1 MAKVSSGTMTVTVFA
16 ALVGLGGAFVVRQ
29 TMQRP
34 TPVEATTPATA
45 APAPVFVPLA
55 AMDLQPGRKLT
66 LNDIAPRRLTQE
78 EFKKSEYRKVTFL
91 SSTTQIQ
98 GRSLRKAV
106 SAGRPFQPDDFFPDG
121 AGPDIAERLQAGYR
135 AVTVPIES
143 VGSVNGFAVPGSI
156 VDVLF
161 RAKPEG
167 VRPAVTLTLL
177 ERIEVLAFNVNTTQ
191 GMRDPAITPVNQA
204 TVTLA
209 VTPQQAKILKVVEG
223 RGDMSLT
230 LRNPKDDF
238 QFAPVEVGG
247 GMRPDLMRRT
257 NDLVPT
263 PDDEFQT
270 VQSRHPNAVRN
281 SDKVPTSDTAQ
292 ASDVTANLKAK
303 ATANSNAAQ
312 KQTGSLPTKLVVD
325 DQADDDQ
332 IAAALVGA
340 IAKADRE
347 VAADGH
353 VDRFVGNASERL
365 TLDDLLGIKPA
376 PKKRT
381 MEVFMGASR
390 RVLNFDDNQQDVNAD
405 TPIRTP
411 VVGTQPALAPNMNTA
426 QTQFQR

>member
-34 TPVEATTPATA
+34 DPVESPTPAA
-45 APAPVFVPLA
+45 APAPVIVPLA

-78 EFKKSEYRKVTFL
+78 EFKKSEYRKLTFL

-106 SAGRPFQPDDFFPDG
+106 PAGRPFQPDDFFPDG
-121 AGPDIAERLQAGYR
+121 AGPDIADRLQAGYR

-191 GMRDPAITPVNQA
+191 GMRDPALNNNQQTA

-247 GMRPDLMRRT
+247 GMRPDLQRKT

-270 VQSRHPNAVRN
+270 VQSRKTNVDPKTDAEVIQP
-281 SDKVPTSDTAQ
+281 KTAQ
-292 ASDVTANLKAK
+292 T
-303 ATANSNAAQ
+303 SNAAR
-312 KQTGSLPTKLVVD
+312 KPSGVVTPKFVVD

-340 IAKADRE
+340 IAKADNE
-347 VAADGH
+347 LTADGN
-353 VDRFVGNASERL
+353 VDRLVGNASERL

-381 MEVFMGASR
+381 MEVYMGASR
-390 RVLNFDDNQQDVNAD
+390 KVINFDENQQDVNAD
-405 TPIRTP
+405 APIRTP
-411 VVGTQPALAPNMNTA
+411 VVGTQPALAPNVNTA

>member
-34 TPVEATTPATA
+34 APVETAAPAA
-45 APAPVFVPLA
+45 APAPVIVPLA

-78 EFKKSEYRKVTFL
+78 EFKKSEFRKVTFL

-106 SAGRPFQPDDFFPDG
+106 PAGRPFQPDDFFPDG
-121 AGPDIAERLQAGYR
+121 AGPDIADRLQAGYR

-191 GMRDPAITPVNQA
+191 GMRDPALNNNQQTA

-247 GMRPDLMRRT
+247 GMRPDLQRKT

-270 VQSRHPNAVRN
+270 VQSRKANVDPKTDAEVIQP
-281 SDKVPTSDTAQ
+281 KTAQ
-292 ASDVTANLKAK
+292 T
-303 ATANSNAAQ
+303 SNAAR
-312 KQTGSLPTKLVVD
+312 KPSGVVTPKFVVD

-340 IAKADRE
+340 IAKADNE
-347 VAADGH
+347 LTADGN
-353 VDRFVGNASERL
+353 VDRLVGNASERL

-381 MEVFMGASR
+381 MEVYMGASR
-390 RVLNFDDNQQDVNAD
+390 KVINFDENQQDVNAD
-405 TPIRTP
+405 APIRTP
-411 VVGTQPALAPNMNTA
+411 VVGTQPALAPNVNTA

>member
-34 TPVEATTPATA
+34 APVEAEAVVA
-45 APAPVFVPLA
+45 KPAPIIVPLA

-66 LNDIAPRRLTQE
+66 LNDIAPRRLTAE
-78 EFKKSEYRKVTFL
+78 EFKKSEFRKITFL
-91 SSTTQIQ
+91 SSALQIQ
-98 GRSLRKAV
+98 GRALRKNV
-106 SAGRPFQPDDFFPDG
+106 PAGRPFQPDDFFPDG

-135 AVTVPIES
+135 AVTVPIEN

-156 VDVLF
+156 VDVIF

-191 GMRDPAITPVNQA
+191 GMRDQSPSQPSTA

-247 GMRPDLMRRT
+247 GMRPDLHKKT

-263 PDDEFQT
+263 PDEEFQT
-270 VQSRHPNAVRN
+270 VPSRHINAV
-281 SDKVPTSDTAQ
+281 KP
-292 ASDVTANLKAK
+292 
-303 ATANSNAAQ
+303 ATRSATQ
-312 KQTGSLPTKLVVD
+312 PEKLVVD
-325 DQADDDQ
+325 EQADDDQ

-340 IAKADRE
+340 IAKADRDL
-347 VAADGH
+347 ADGR

-365 TLDDLLGIKPA
+365 TLDDLLGIKPI

-381 MEVFMGASR
+381 MEIYLGSARNVI
-390 RVLNFDDNQQDVNAD
+390 NFDDHSQDVNAD
-405 TPIRTP
+405 APIRTP
-411 VVGTQPALAPNMNTA
+411 VVGNPSAPAGINTA
-426 QTQFQR
+426 QSQFQR

>member
-34 TPVEATTPATA
+34 APAESAAPVAT
-45 APAPVFVPLA
+45 PAPVIVPLA

-78 EFKKSEYRKVTFL
+78 EFKKSEYRKLTFL
-91 SSTTQIQ
+91 SNTTQIQ

-106 SAGRPFQPDDFFPDG
+106 PAGRPFQPDDFFPDG

-191 GMRDPAITPVNQA
+191 GMRDPALNANQHSA

-247 GMRPDLMRRT
+247 GMRPDMHRKT

-270 VQSRHPNAVRN
+270 VQSRKANVDPKRDVEAIQPKTAQSSNAVQKP
-281 SDKVPTSDTAQ
+281 SGA
-292 ASDVTANLKAK
+292 VTPKF
-303 ATANSNAAQ
+303 
-312 KQTGSLPTKLVVD
+312 VVD

-340 IAKADRE
+340 IAKADN
-347 VAADGH
+347 ALTADGN
-353 VDRFVGNASERL
+353 VDRLVGNASERL

-381 MEVFMGASR
+381 MEVYMGASR
-390 RVLNFDDNQQDVNAD
+390 KVINFDENQQDVNAD
-405 TPIRTP
+405 APIRTP
-411 VVGTQPALAPNMNTA
+411 VVGTQPALAPNVNTA

>member
-34 TPVEATTPATA
+34 APVETAAPAA
-45 APAPVFVPLA
+45 APAPVIVPLA

-78 EFKKSEYRKVTFL
+78 EFKKSEYRKLTFL

-106 SAGRPFQPDDFFPDG
+106 PAGRPFQPDDFFPDG
-121 AGPDIAERLQAGYR
+121 AGPDIADRLQAGYR

-191 GMRDPAITPVNQA
+191 GMRDPALNNNLQTA

-247 GMRPDLMRRT
+247 GMRPDLHRKT

-270 VQSRHPNAVRN
+270 VQSRKANVDPKTDAEVIQP
-281 SDKVPTSDTAQ
+281 KTAQ
-292 ASDVTANLKAK
+292 T
-303 ATANSNAAQ
+303 SNAAR
-312 KQTGSLPTKLVVD
+312 KPSGVVTPKFVVD

-340 IAKADRE
+340 IAKADNE
-347 VAADGH
+347 LTADGN
-353 VDRFVGNASERL
+353 VDRLVGNASERL

-381 MEVFMGASR
+381 MEVYMGASR
-390 RVLNFDDNQQDVNAD
+390 KVINFDENQQDVNAD
-405 TPIRTP
+405 APIRTP
-411 VVGTQPALAPNMNTA
+411 VVGTQPALAPNVNTA

>member
-34 TPVEATTPATA
+34 APVETAAPAA
-45 APAPVFVPLA
+45 APAPVIVPLA

-106 SAGRPFQPDDFFPDG
+106 PAGRPFQPDDFFPDG

-156 VDVLF
+156 VDILF

-177 ERIEVLAFNVNTTQ
+177 ERIEVLAFNINTTQ
-191 GMRDPAITPVNQA
+191 GMRDPAVTNANSA

-247 GMRPDLMRRT
+247 GMRPDLHRKT

-270 VQSRHPNAVRN
+270 VQSRQANADR
-281 SDKVPTSDTAQ
+281 KVDAVKTTKTDTAP
-292 ASDVTANLKAK
+292 TANAGKKLNG
-303 ATANSNAAQ
+303 T
-312 KQTGSLPTKLVVD
+312 LPSKFVVD

-340 IAKADRE
+340 IAKADND
-347 VAADGH
+347 VTADGR

-381 MEVFMGASR
+381 MEVYMGASR
-390 RVLNFDDNQQDVNAD
+390 RVINFDDNQQDVNAD
-405 TPIRTP
+405 APIRTP
-411 VVGTQPALAPNMNTA
+411 VVGTQPALAPNVNTA

>member
-34 TPVEATTPATA
+34 APVETAAPAA
-45 APAPVFVPLA
+45 APAPVIVPLA

-78 EFKKSEYRKVTFL
+78 EFKKSEFRKV
-91 SSTTQIQ
+91 IQ
-98 GRSLRKAV
+98 GRSVRKAV
-106 SAGRPFQPDDFFPDG
+106 PAGRPFQPDDFFPDG

-191 GMRDPAITPVNQA
+191 GMRDPALNNNQHNA

-247 GMRPDLMRRT
+247 GMRPALHRKT
-257 NDLVPT
+257 NELVPT

-270 VQSRHPNAVRN
+270 VQSRKANVDRKA
-281 SDKVPTSDTAQ
+281 DAEATPTKTAQ
-292 ASDVTANLKAK
+292 TSSATQKPSSAVTPKF
-303 ATANSNAAQ
+303 
-312 KQTGSLPTKLVVD
+312 VVD

-340 IAKADRE
+340 IAKADNE
-347 VAADGH
+347 LTADGN
-353 VDRFVGNASERL
+353 VDRLVGNASERL

-381 MEVFMGASR
+381 MEVYMGASR
-390 RVLNFDDNQQDVNAD
+390 KVINFDENQQDVNAD
-405 TPIRTP
+405 APIRTP
-411 VVGTQPALAPNMNTA
+411 VVGTQPALAPNVNTA

>member
-29 TMQRP
+29 TMQRTVP
-34 TPVEATTPATA
+34 TEAAP
-45 APAPVFVPLA
+45 PAPVPAPVVVPLA
-55 AMDLQPGRKLT
+55 AMDLSPGRKLT
-66 LNDIAPRRLTQE
+66 LNDIAPQRLTQE
-78 EFKKSEYRKVTFL
+78 EFKKSEFRKVTFL
-91 SSTTQIQ
+91 GNTMQIQ
-98 GRSLRKAV
+98 GRTLRKAIP
-106 SAGRPFQPDDFFPDG
+106 AGRPFQPDDFFPDG

-167 VRPAVTLTLL
+167 ARPAVTLTLL
-177 ERIEVLAFNVNTTQ
+177 ERIEVLAFNVHTTP
-191 GMRDPAITPVNQA
+191 GLRDPGAALTAAA

-247 GMRPDLMRRT
+247 MRPDLFKKT
-257 NDLVPT
+257 QGLQPE
-263 PDDEFQT
+263 PDPEFQA
-270 VQSRHPNAVRN
+270 VPVRN
-281 SDKVPTSDTAQ
+281 ANADSKP
-292 ASDVTANLKAK
+292 SDVAGDAKPQGVPAQPLKFDVDAN
-303 ATANSNAAQ
+303 
-312 KQTGSLPTKLVVD
+312 
-325 DQADDDQ
+325 ADEEQ
-332 IAAALVGA
+332 IAADLLGA
-340 IAKADRE
+340 IAKADSDL
-347 VAADGH
+347 ADGR
-353 VDRFVGNASERL
+353 VDRVVGNASERL

-381 MEVFMGASR
+381 LEVYLGAQR
-390 RVLNFDDNQQDVNAD
+390 TIINFDEQPQDPNAD
-405 TPIRTP
+405 SRIRTP
-411 VVGTQPALAPNMNTA
+411 IVGAPATPPAVNTTTV
-426 QTQFQR
+426 QK

>member
-34 TPVEATTPATA
+34 APVEAAPPVV
-45 APAPVFVPLA
+45 APAPVIVPLA

-66 LNDIAPRRLTQE
+66 LNDIAPQRLTQE
-78 EFKKSEYRKVTFL
+78 EFKKSEFRKITFL
-91 SSTTQIQ
+91 SNTLQIQ
-98 GRSLRKAV
+98 GRSLRKSV
-106 SAGRPFQPDDFFPDG
+106 PAGRPFQPDDFFPDG

-135 AVTVPIES
+135 AVTVPIEG

-161 RAKPEG
+161 RAKAEG
-167 VRPAVTLTLL
+167 SRPAVTLTLL

-191 GMRDPAITPVNQA
+191 GMRDQSTLLPSTA
-204 TVTLA
+204 TVTVA

-247 GMRPDLMRRT
+247 GMRPDLHKKT
-257 NDLVPT
+257 SDLVPV
-263 PDDEFQT
+263 PDEEFQT
-270 VQSRHPNAVRN
+270 VPSRQINAV
-281 SDKVPTSDTAQ
+281 KP
-292 ASDVTANLKAK
+292 ASPGTTQPAR
-303 ATANSNAAQ
+303 
-312 KQTGSLPTKLVVD
+312 LVVD
-325 DQADDDQ
+325 EFADDDQ

-340 IAKADRE
+340 IANADRNL
-347 VAADGH
+347 ADGR

-381 MEVFMGASR
+381 LEIYLGATRS
-390 RVLNFDDNQQDVNAD
+390 VINFDDHSQDVHSD
-405 TPIRTP
+405 SPIRTP
-411 VVGTQPALAPNMNTA
+411 VVGNQPAPVSNVNTA
-426 QTQFQR
+426 QSKFQR

>member
-1 MAKVSSGTMTVTVFA
+1 MAKISSGTMTVTVFA

-34 TPVEATTPATA
+34 VPNEAPVAAAT
-45 APAPVFVPLA
+45 PAPVIVPLA

-78 EFKKSEYRKVTFL
+78 EFKKSEYRKLTFL
-91 SSTTQIQ
+91 SNTTQIQ

-106 SAGRPFQPDDFFPDG
+106 PAGRPFQPDDFFPDG

-135 AVTVPIES
+135 AVTVPIEG
-143 VGSVNGFAVPGSI
+143 VGAVNGFAVPGSI

-161 RAKPEG
+161 RAKAEG

-191 GMRDPAITPVNQA
+191 GMRDQSTTPANSA

-209 VTPQQAKILKVVEG
+209 VTPQQAKILKVIEG
-223 RGDMSLT
+223 KGDMSLT

-247 GMRPDLMRRT
+247 GMRPDLHKT
-257 NDLVPT
+257 TTDLKPI
-263 PDDEFQT
+263 PDEEFQT
-270 VQSRHPNAVRN
+270 VPVRQ
-281 SDKVPTSDTAQ
+281 V
-292 ASDVTANLKAK
+292 
-303 ATANSNAAQ
+303 NAA
-312 KQTGSLPTKLVVD
+312 KSDAPVATKPVAPSSTTPAKFVVEED
-325 DQADDDQ
+325 ADDEQ

-347 VAADGH
+347 LVDGR

-376 PKKRT
+376 PKKRV
-381 MEVFMGASR
+381 MEIYMGAR
-390 RVLNFDDNQQDVNAD
+390 RTEINFDDRTQDVNGD
-405 TPIRTP
+405 VPIRTP
-411 VVGTQPALAPNMNTA
+411 VVGHPANSGSNINTA

>member
-34 TPVEATTPATA
+34 APVETAAPAA
-45 APAPVFVPLA
+45 APAPVIVPLA

-78 EFKKSEYRKVTFL
+78 EFKKSEYRKLTFL

-106 SAGRPFQPDDFFPDG
+106 PAGRPFQPDDFFPDG
-121 AGPDIAERLQAGYR
+121 AGPDIADRLQAGYR

-191 GMRDPAITPVNQA
+191 GMRDPALNNNQQTA

-247 GMRPDLMRRT
+247 GMRPNLQRKT

-270 VQSRHPNAVRN
+270 VQSRKANVDPKTDAEVIQP
-281 SDKVPTSDTAQ
+281 KTAQ
-292 ASDVTANLKAK
+292 T
-303 ATANSNAAQ
+303 SNAAR
-312 KQTGSLPTKLVVD
+312 KPSGVVTPKFVVD

-340 IAKADRE
+340 IAKADNE
-347 VAADGH
+347 LTADGN
-353 VDRFVGNASERL
+353 VDRLVGNASERL

-381 MEVFMGASR
+381 MEVYMGASR
-390 RVLNFDDNQQDVNAD
+390 KVINFDENQQDVNAD
-405 TPIRTP
+405 APIRTP
-411 VVGTQPALAPNMNTA
+411 VVGTQPALAPNVNTA

>member
-1 MAKVSSGTMTVTVFA
+1 MAKVSSGTMIVTVFA

-29 TMQRP
+29 TLQR
-34 TPVEATTPATA
+34 
-45 APAPVFVPLA
+45 PAPVEPSAPVPTPAPVIVPLA

-66 LNDIAPRRLTQE
+66 LFDIIPQRLTQE
-78 EFKKSEYRKVTFL
+78 EFKKSEFRKITFL
-91 SSTTQIQ
+91 GNTMQIQ

-106 SAGRPFQPDDFFPDG
+106 PAGRPFQPDDFFPDG

-135 AVTVPIES
+135 AVTVPIEN

-156 VDVLF
+156 VDVIF

-167 VRPAVTLTLL
+167 PRPAVTLTLL

-191 GMRDPAITPVNQA
+191 GIRDQSTTAPTSA
-204 TVTLA
+204 TVTVA

-247 GMRPDLMRRT
+247 GMRPDLHKKST
-257 NDLVPT
+257 DLVPV
-263 PDDEFQT
+263 PDEAFQT
-270 VQSRHPNAVRN
+270 VPSRHASKNIVKTPNTTQPGKFAVDEN
-281 SDKVPTSDTAQ
+281 
-292 ASDVTANLKAK
+292 AN
-303 ATANSNAAQ
+303 
-312 KQTGSLPTKLVVD
+312 
-325 DQADDDQ
+325 DDQ
-332 IAAALVGA
+332 ILLALNGA
-340 IAKADRE
+340 ISKADRTLSD
-347 VAADGH
+347 DG

-376 PKKRT
+376 PK
-381 MEVFMGASR
+381 R
-390 RVLNFDDNQQDVNAD
+390 RVMEIYLGARRAVVNFDDAAQDTNAD
-405 TPIRTP
+405 TRINTPIVGIPPKTP
-411 VVGTQPALAPNMNTA
+411 NVNSA

>member
-34 TPVEATTPATA
+34 APVETAAPAA
-45 APAPVFVPLA
+45 APAPVIVPLA

-66 LNDIAPRRLTQE
+66 LNDIAPRRMTQE

-106 SAGRPFQPDDFFPDG
+106 PAGRPFQPDDFFPDG
-121 AGPDIAERLQAGYR
+121 AGPDIADRLQAGYR

-191 GMRDPAITPVNQA
+191 GMRDPALNNNQQTA

-247 GMRPDLMRRT
+247 GMRPDLHRKT

-270 VQSRHPNAVRN
+270 VQSRKANVDPK
-281 SDKVPTSDTAQ
+281 SDAEATPPKTAQ
-292 ASDVTANLKAK
+292 T
-303 ATANSNAAQ
+303 SNAAQ
-312 KQTGSLPTKLVVD
+312 KPSGVVTPKFVVD
-325 DQADDDQ
+325 EQADDDQ

-340 IAKADRE
+340 IAKADNE
-347 VAADGH
+347 MTADGN
-353 VDRFVGNASERL
+353 VDRLVGNASERL

-381 MEVFMGASR
+381 MEVYMGASR
-390 RVLNFDDNQQDVNAD
+390 RVINFDENQQDVNAD
-405 TPIRTP
+405 APIRTP
-411 VVGTQPALAPNMNTA
+411 VVGTQPALAPNVNTA